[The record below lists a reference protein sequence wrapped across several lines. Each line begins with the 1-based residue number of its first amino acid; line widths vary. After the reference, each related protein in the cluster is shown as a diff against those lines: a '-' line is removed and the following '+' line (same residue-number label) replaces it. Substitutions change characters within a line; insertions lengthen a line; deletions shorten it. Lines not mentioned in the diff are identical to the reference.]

1 MNFQVLYVLKDS
13 KHAQSSKIYSEN
25 DFHFKREKMII
36 I

>member
-25 DFHFKREKMII
+25 VLHFKIENMII